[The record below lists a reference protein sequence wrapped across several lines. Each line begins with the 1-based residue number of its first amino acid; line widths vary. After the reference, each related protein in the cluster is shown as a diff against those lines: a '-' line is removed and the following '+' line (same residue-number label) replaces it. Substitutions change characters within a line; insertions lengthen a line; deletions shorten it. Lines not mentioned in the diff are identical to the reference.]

1 MVRPNPEGEGE
12 VITILLVDDIADT
25 RENIKKIL
33 GFERDFRVVGSV
45 GTGREGVQMAKD
57 LKPNIIIMDINMPD
71 MDGITATTQI
81 TEAVPTAAVIMMS
94 AQDDPDYLRRA
105 MLAGARN
112 FLTKPP
118 DPDELYNTIRTVHA
132 RNKPLAQQYQTLQ
145 QAQSIV
151 PDLRR
156 PTKAIGTEERLGNI
170 IVVYSPQGGVGCT
183 TIATS
188 LAAGLMREGIR
199 VLLVDA
205 DLQFGDVGVFL
216 NLQAQSTLVDLIPN
230 ADDLDTDFF
239 ENIVLTHDS
248 GLKVLLGPARP
259 ELAEEVV
266 AAPGATS
273 KILDKIR
280 TNYDFIIVD
289 TGRHLDEV
297 LLSLMDIAT
306 RIILVGTPTLS
317 SVKNI
322 RFVMDL
328 FDQLDYPQDKT
339 MLVLNR
345 IPEDRNAKRL
355 IIPTEKI
362 ENFLKRKVE
371 AAIPS
376 DELIVLDAIRKGVPV
391 IASQR
396 DRNKSPIREL
406 SSLSEHL
413 FTTLMGTPEEEETA
427 DQQQGKQKTTL
438 RLRLGGKA

>member
-12 VITILLVDDIADT
+12 VISILLVDDIADT

-33 GFERDFRVVGSV
+33 GFERDFKVVGSV
-45 GTGREGVQMAKD
+45 GTGREGVQLAKE
-57 LKPNIIIMDINMPD
+57 LKPNIVIMDINMPD

-118 DPDELYNTIRTVHA
+118 DPDELYNTIRTVYT
-132 RNKPLAQQYQTLQ
+132 RNKPLAAQYTTLQ
-145 QAQSIV
+145 QAQSAA

-156 PTKAIGTEERLGNI
+156 TARTTGSDERPGNI

-183 TIATS
+183 TISTS

-239 ENIVLTHDS
+239 ENIVVTHDS

-259 ELAEEVV
+259 EFAEEVV
-266 AAPGATS
+266 ANAGATA

-280 TNYDFIIVD
+280 SGYDFVVVD
-289 TGRHLDEV
+289 TGTHLDEV

-371 AAIPS
+371 SAIPS
-376 DELIVLDAIRKGVPV
+376 DELTVLDAIRKGVPV

-406 SSLSEHL
+406 AGLSEHL
-413 FTTLMGTPEEEETA
+413 FTTLMGAPEDEDET
-427 DQQQGKQKTTL
+427 DQQAKQKTTL

>member
-33 GFERDFRVVGSV
+33 GFERDFKVVGSV

-57 LKPNIIIMDINMPD
+57 LKPNIVIMDINMPD

-118 DPDELYNTIRTVHA
+118 DPDELYNTIRTVHT
-132 RNKPLAQQYQTLQ
+132 RNKPLAQQYRSMQDA
-145 QAQSIV
+145 QAAG

-156 PTKAIGTEERLGNI
+156 PTKPTGSEERTGNVV
-170 IVVYSPQGGVGCT
+170 VVYSPQGGVGCT

-259 ELAEEVV
+259 EFAEEVV
-266 AAPGATS
+266 ANGGATA

-280 TNYDFIIVD
+280 TNYDFVIID
-289 TGRHLDEV
+289 TGTHLDEV

-345 IPEDRNAKRL
+345 IPEDRTAKKM
-355 IIPTEKI
+355 IISTEKI

-371 AAIPS
+371 SAIPS
-376 DELIVLDAIRKGVPV
+376 DDLVVLDAIRKGVPV

-406 SSLSEHL
+406 AALSEHL
-413 FTTLMGTPEEEETA
+413 FTTLMGEPEEEEA
-427 DQQQGKQKTTL
+427 PEQQSKQKTTL

>member
-45 GTGREGVQMAKD
+45 GTGREGVQLAKE
-57 LKPNIIIMDINMPD
+57 LKPNIVIMDINMPD

-118 DPDELYNTIRTVHA
+118 DPDELYNTIRTVYT
-132 RNKPLAQQYQTLQ
+132 RNKPLAAQYTTLQ
-145 QAQSIV
+145 QAQSAA
-151 PDLRR
+151 PDVRR
-156 PTKAIGTEERLGNI
+156 AARAAGSDERPGNI
-170 IVVYSPQGGVGCT
+170 VVVYSPQGGVGCT
-183 TIATS
+183 TISTS

-239 ENIVLTHDS
+239 ENIVVTHDS

-259 ELAEEVV
+259 EFAEEVV
-266 AAPGATS
+266 ANSSATS

-280 TNYDFIIVD
+280 SNYDFIIVD
-289 TGRHLDEV
+289 TGTHLDEV

-328 FDQLDYPQDKT
+328 FDQLDYPQNKT

-371 AAIPS
+371 SAIPS
-376 DELIVLDAIRKGVPV
+376 DELTVLDAIRKGVPV

-406 SSLSEHL
+406 AGLSEHL
-413 FTTLMGTPEEEETA
+413 FTTLMGAPEEEDDAE
-427 DQQQGKQKTTL
+427 QQAKQKTTL

>member
-33 GFERDFRVVGSV
+33 GFERDFKVVGSV

-57 LKPNIIIMDINMPD
+57 LKPNIVIMDINMPD
-71 MDGITATTQI
+71 MDGISATTQI

-118 DPDELYNTIRTVHA
+118 DPDELYSTIRTVHA
-132 RNKPLAQQYQTLQ
+132 RNKPLAQQYTNMQQ
-145 QAQSIV
+145 QAQYS

-156 PTKAIGTEERLGNI
+156 PTKATGSEERAGHI

-183 TIATS
+183 TLSTS

-239 ENIVLTHDS
+239 ENIVVTHDS

-259 ELAEEVV
+259 EFAEEVV
-266 AAPGATS
+266 GTPGATS

-280 TNYDFIIVD
+280 GNYDFVIVD
-289 TGRHLDEV
+289 TGTHLDEV
-297 LLSLMDIAT
+297 LLSLMDLAT

-339 MLVLNR
+339 LLVLNR

-355 IIPTEKI
+355 IIPTERI

-376 DELIVLDAIRKGVPV
+376 DELVVLDAIRKGVPV
-391 IASQR
+391 IAAQR
-396 DRNKSPIREL
+396 DRNKSPIKEIAG
-406 SSLSEHL
+406 LSEHL
-413 FTTLMGTPEEEETA
+413 FTTLISTGEEEEA
-427 DQQQGKQKTTL
+427 EEPQAKQKTTL
-438 RLRLGGKA
+438 RLRLGGKT

>member
-33 GFERDFRVVGSV
+33 GFERDFKVVGSV
-45 GTGREGVQMAKD
+45 GTGREGVQLAKD
-57 LKPNIIIMDINMPD
+57 LRPNIIIMDINMPD

-81 TEAVPTAAVIMMS
+81 TEAVPNAGVIMMS

-118 DPDELYNTIRTVHA
+118 DPDELYNTIRTVYKRIKDTWVPVPTA
-132 RNKPLAQQYQTLQ
+132 PPQGVPTSPRPKPGG
-145 QAQSIV
+145 
-151 PDLRR
+151 DER
-156 PTKAIGTEERLGNI
+156 PGNI
-170 IVVYSPQGGVGCT
+170 IVVYSPQGGVGVT
-183 TIATS
+183 TVASSI
-188 LAAGLMREGIR
+188 AAGLMREGIR

-205 DLQFGDVGVFL
+205 DLQFGDIGVFL

-230 ADDLDTDFF
+230 AEDLDTDFF
-239 ENIVLTHDS
+239 ENIVVTHDS
-248 GLKVLLGPARP
+248 GLKVLMGPARP
-259 ELAEEVV
+259 EFAEEVV
-266 AAPGATS
+266 ANSGATA

-280 TNYDFIIVD
+280 SNYDFIIVD
-289 TGRHLDEV
+289 TSTHLDEV

-306 RIILVGTPTLS
+306 RIVLVGTPTLAA
-317 SVKNI
+317 VKNI

-328 FDQLDYPQDKT
+328 FDQLDYPQEKT

-362 ENFLKRKVE
+362 ENFLKRRVE
-371 AAIPS
+371 ASIPS
-376 DELIVLDAIRKGVPV
+376 DELVVLDAIRKGVPV

-396 DRNKSPIREL
+396 DRNKSPIKEL
-406 SSLSEHL
+406 SAFSEHL
-413 FTTLMGTPEEEETA
+413 FTMLMGAAEEEEA
-427 DQQQGKQKTTL
+427 PDQQAAKKKTGIG
-438 RLRLGGKA
+438 LRLGGKA

>member
-25 RENIKKIL
+25 RENLKKLL

-45 GTGREGVQMAKD
+45 GTGTEGVQLAKE
-57 LKPNIIIMDINMPD
+57 LKPNIVIMDINMPD

-118 DPDELYNTIRTVHA
+118 NTDELYGTIRTVHK
-132 RNKPLAQQYQTLQ
+132 RNEGTREREREREKAGVVAQTGRL
-145 QAQSIV
+145 
-151 PDLRR
+151 
-156 PTKAIGTEERLGNI
+156 TKATGTDERPGNI

-188 LAAGLMREGIR
+188 LASGLMREGIR

-239 ENIVLTHDS
+239 ENIVVTHDS
-248 GLKVLLGPARP
+248 GLKVLMGPARP
-259 ELAEEVV
+259 EYAEEVV
-266 AAPGATS
+266 ANAGATA

-280 TNYDFIIVD
+280 SNYDFIVVD
-289 TGRHLDEV
+289 TGTHLDEV
-297 LLSLMDIAT
+297 LLSLLDIAT

-362 ENFLKRKVE
+362 QNFLKRKVE
-371 AAIPS
+371 SAIPS
-376 DELIVLDAIRKGVPV
+376 DELTVLDAIRKGVPV

-406 SSLSEHL
+406 AGLSEHL
-413 FTTLMGTPEEEETA
+413 FTTLMGTPEEEEPA
-427 DQQQGKQKTTL
+427 QQTKQKTPL
-438 RLRLGGKA
+438 RLRLGGKV

>member
-1 MVRPNPEGEGE
+1 MQ
-12 VITILLVDDIADT
+12 DA
-25 RENIKKIL
+25 
-33 GFERDFRVVGSV
+33 
-45 GTGREGVQMAKD
+45 Q
-57 LKPNIIIMDINMPD
+57 
-71 MDGITATTQI
+71 
-81 TEAVPTAAVIMMS
+81 AA
-94 AQDDPDYLRRA
+94 
-105 MLAGARN
+105 G
-112 FLTKPP
+112 
-118 DPDELYNTIRTVHA
+118 
-132 RNKPLAQQYQTLQ
+132 
-145 QAQSIV
+145 

-156 PTKAIGTEERLGNI
+156 PTKPTGSEERTGNVV
-170 IVVYSPQGGVGCT
+170 VVYSPQGGVGCT

-259 ELAEEVV
+259 EFAEEVV
-266 AAPGATS
+266 ANGGATA

-280 TNYDFIIVD
+280 TNYDFVIID
-289 TGRHLDEV
+289 TGTHLDEV

-345 IPEDRNAKRL
+345 IPEDRTAKKM
-355 IIPTEKI
+355 IISTEKI

-371 AAIPS
+371 SAIPS
-376 DELIVLDAIRKGVPV
+376 DDLVVLDAIRKGVPV

-406 SSLSEHL
+406 AALSEHL
-413 FTTLMGTPEEEETA
+413 FTTLMGEPEEEEA
-427 DQQQGKQKTTL
+427 PEQQSKQKTTL